1 MDNTTEIP
9 LFPLGV
15 VLFPNMLQQLFI
27 FEERYKEM
35 INKCL
40 LEDSE
45 FGLLFFNEK
54 EGQLCNVG
62 CTAKVT
68 QVLKQYKNGELDILI
83 EGSRR
88 FHVLDLIQRNAY
100 YEASIEFFD
109 DDEEEEVPDALLSKV
124 LKAYQEVIRLQ
135 TKGVG
140 AIKGIFDPVHFSF
153 VIASTIDLELP
164 DKQTL
169 LELTSTTER
178 MRKLETSMERTLEKL
193 KELRAFER
201 HAGTN
206 GHSVHGKPE

>member
-9 LFPLGV
+9 LFPLSM

-27 FEERYKEM
+27 FEDRYKEM
-35 INKCL
+35 INTCL
-40 LEDSE
+40 MEESE

-54 EGQLCNVG
+54 ESQLCNVG
-62 CTAKVT
+62 CTARVT
-68 QVLKQYKNGELDILI
+68 QVLKQYENGEMDILI
-83 EGSRR
+83 EGNRR

-100 YEASIEFFD
+100 YEASVEFFD
-109 DDEEEEVPDALLSKV
+109 DDEDEVPDTLLNQV

-135 TKGVG
+135 TRGVG

-153 VIASTIDLELP
+153 VIASTIDLDLP
-164 DKQTL
+164 DKQTI

-178 MRKLETSMERTLEKL
+178 MRKLETSLAHTLKTL
-193 KELRAFER
+193 QGLRAFER

-206 GHSVHGKPE
+206 GHSRHGKSE